1 MASNQTNRNRTS
13 GTKMINGTVI
23 GAVFLGICVL
33 ISGLSIGGG
42 IHKLNKTLADKS
54 FSNISNVT
62 QPDAMKVSEKKY
74 LTEDEAAA
82 YLNLT
87 SQEIVTLI
95 TTGEITEYVK
105 TGTGYSIS
113 VKVLDDWFDNESYQN
128 KLAGNVS
135 ENADSADGQ

>member
-13 GTKMINGTVI
+13 GSKMINGTFV

-42 IHKLNKTLADKS
+42 IRKLNKTMTDKS

-62 QPDAMKVSEKKY
+62 TPDSVSYGEKKY
-74 LTEDEAAA
+74 LTEDEAAE

-87 SQEIVTLI
+87 SQEMETLL

-113 VKVLDDWFDNESYQN
+113 VKVLDEWFDNESYQN

-135 ENADSADGQ
+135 ESTDSADGQ

>member
-13 GTKMINGTVI
+13 GSKMINGSFV

-42 IHKLNKTLADKS
+42 IRKLNKTLADKS

-128 KLAGNVS
+128 KLAGNS
-135 ENADSADGQ
+135 SDSGESSDAQ

>member
-1 MASNQTNRNRTS
+1 MASNQDNRNRAPRS
-13 GTKMINGTVI
+13 GMINGTFV

-42 IHKLNKTLADKS
+42 IRKLNKTVTDKS

-62 QPDAMKVSEKKY
+62 TPDSMNFSEKKY
-74 LTEDEAAA
+74 LTEDEAAE

-87 SQEIVTLI
+87 SQEIEILL

-113 VKVLDDWFDNESYQN
+113 VKVLDEWFDNESYQN

-135 ENADSADGQ
+135 ESADQADGQ

>member
-13 GTKMINGTVI
+13 GTKMINGTFI
-23 GAVFLGICVL
+23 GAVFLGICIL

-42 IHKLNKTLADKS
+42 IRKLNKTLADKS

-113 VKVLDDWFDNESYQN
+113 VTVLDDWFDNESYQN

>member
-13 GTKMINGTVI
+13 GSKMINGSFV

-42 IHKLNKTLADKS
+42 IRKLNKTLADKS

-113 VKVLDDWFDNESYQN
+113 VTVLDDWFDNESYQN
-128 KLAGNVS
+128 KLAGNS
-135 ENADSADGQ
+135 SDSGESSDAQ

>member
-13 GTKMINGTVI
+13 GSKMINGSFV

-42 IHKLNKTLADKS
+42 IRKLNRTLADKS

-128 KLAGNVS
+128 KLAGNS
-135 ENADSADGQ
+135 SDSGESSDTQ

>member
-1 MASNQTNRNRTS
+1 MASNQDNRNRAPRS
-13 GTKMINGTVI
+13 GMINGTFV

-42 IHKLNKTLADKS
+42 IRKLNKTLADKS

-128 KLAGNVS
+128 KLAGNS
-135 ENADSADGQ
+135 SDSGESSDTQ

>member
-13 GTKMINGTVI
+13 GSKMINGSFV

-42 IHKLNKTLADKS
+42 IRKLNKTLADKS

-95 TTGEITEYVK
+95 TTGEITEYVE

-113 VKVLDDWFDNESYQN
+113 VTVLDDWFDTESYQN
-128 KLAGNVS
+128 KLAGNS
-135 ENADSADGQ
+135 SDSGESSDTQ

>member
-13 GTKMINGTVI
+13 GSKMINGSFV

-42 IHKLNKTLADKS
+42 IRKLNKTLADKS

-128 KLAGNVS
+128 KLAGNSSDSGESS
-135 ENADSADGQ
+135 ETQ

>member
-13 GTKMINGTVI
+13 GSKMINGTFV
-23 GAVFLGICVL
+23 GAVVLGICVL

-42 IHKLNKTLADKS
+42 IRKLNKTMTDKS

-62 QPDAMKVSEKKY
+62 TPDSVSYGEKKY
-74 LTEDEAAA
+74 LTEDEAAE

-87 SQEIVTLI
+87 SQEMETLL
-95 TTGEITEYVK
+95 TTGEITEYVR

-113 VKVLDDWFDNESYQN
+113 VKVLDEWFDNESYQN
-128 KLAGNVS
+128 KLAGNAS
-135 ENADSADGQ
+135 ESTDSADGQ

>member
-1 MASNQTNRNRTS
+1 MASNQNNRNRAPRT
-13 GTKMINGTVI
+13 GMVNGTFV
-23 GAVFLGICVL
+23 GAVFLGICIL

-42 IHKLNKTLADKS
+42 IRKLNNTVTDKS

-62 QPDAMKVSEKKY
+62 TPDSVSYGEKKY
-74 LTEDEAAA
+74 LTEDEAAE

-113 VKVLDDWFDNESYQN
+113 VKVLDEWFDNESYQN
-128 KLAGNVS
+128 KLAGNAS
-135 ENADSADGQ
+135 ESTGSSDGQ

>member
-13 GTKMINGTVI
+13 GSKMINGSFV

-42 IHKLNKTLADKS
+42 IRKLNKTLADKS

-128 KLAGNVS
+128 KLAGNS
-135 ENADSADGQ
+135 SDSGESSDTQ

>member
-1 MASNQTNRNRTS
+1 MASNQANRNRPAGS
-13 GTKMINGTVI
+13 KMINGSFV

-42 IHKLNKTLADKS
+42 IRKLSKTVDEKS
-54 FSNISNVT
+54 FSSISNIN
-62 QPDAMKVSEKKY
+62 QPDAMKYSEKKY

-113 VKVLDDWFDNESYQN
+113 VKVLDEWFDNESYQN
-128 KLAGNVS
+128 KLAGNTAES
-135 ENADSADGQ
+135 GDSSAAQ

>member
-23 GAVFLGICVL
+23 GAVLLGICVL

-42 IHKLNKTLADKS
+42 IRKLNKTLADKS

>member
-1 MASNQTNRNRTS
+1 MASNQTNRNRTL

-42 IHKLNKTLADKS
+42 IRKLNKTLADKS

-113 VKVLDDWFDNESYQN
+113 VNVLDDWFDNESYQN

-135 ENADSADGQ
+135 ENVDSADGQ

>member
-1 MASNQTNRNRTS
+1 MASNQNRNKPS
-13 GTKMINGTVI
+13 GTKMINGSFL
-23 GAVFLGICVL
+23 GSVFLGICIL

-42 IHKLNKTLADKS
+42 IRKLNKTVTEKS

-87 SQEIVTLI
+87 SQEVVTLI
-95 TTGEITEYVK
+95 TTGEITEYVR

-113 VKVLDDWFDNESYQN
+113 VKVLDEWFDNESYQN
-128 KLAGNVS
+128 KLAGNT
-135 ENADSADGQ
+135 SASDEKNDEQ

>member
-1 MASNQTNRNRTS
+1 MASNQNNRNRAPRT
-13 GTKMINGTVI
+13 GMVNGTFV

-42 IHKLNKTLADKS
+42 IRKLNNTVTDKS

-62 QPDAMKVSEKKY
+62 TPDSVSYGEKKY
-74 LTEDEAAA
+74 LTEDEAAE

-113 VKVLDDWFDNESYQN
+113 VKVLDEWFDNESYQN

-135 ENADSADGQ
+135 DSTGSSDGQ

>member
-1 MASNQTNRNRTS
+1 MASNQANRNRSS
-13 GTKMINGTVI
+13 GSKMINGSFV

-42 IHKLNKTLADKS
+42 IRKLSKTVDEKS
-54 FSNISNVT
+54 FSSISNIN
-62 QPDAMKVSEKKY
+62 QPDAMKYSEKKY

-113 VKVLDDWFDNESYQN
+113 VKVLDEWFDNESYQN
-128 KLAGNVS
+128 KLAGNAAES
-135 ENADSADGQ
+135 SGPEDSQ

>member
-1 MASNQTNRNRTS
+1 MSSNQNRNKPS
-13 GTKMINGTVI
+13 GTKSINGTLLGLI
-23 GAVFLGICVL
+23 FLGICIL

-42 IHKLNKTLADKS
+42 IRKLNKTVTEKS

-62 QPDAMKVSEKKY
+62 QPDSMKVSEKKY

-113 VKVLDDWFDNESYQN
+113 VKVLDEWFDNESYQN
-128 KLAGNVS
+128 KLAGNT
-135 ENADSADGQ
+135 SASDEKTDG

>member
-1 MASNQTNRNRTS
+1 MASNQANRNRPS
-13 GTKMINGTVI
+13 GSKMINGSFV

-42 IHKLNKTLADKS
+42 IRKLSKTVDEKS
-54 FSNISNVT
+54 FSSISNIN
-62 QPDAMKVSEKKY
+62 QPDAMKYSEKKY

-95 TTGEITEYVK
+95 TTSEITEYVK

-113 VKVLDDWFDNESYQN
+113 VKVLDEWFDNESYQN
-128 KLAGNVS
+128 KLAGNAAESSGS
-135 ENADSADGQ
+135 EDSQ

>member
-13 GTKMINGTVI
+13 GSKMINGSFV

-42 IHKLNKTLADKS
+42 IRKLNKTLADKS

-74 LTEDEAAA
+74 LTEDEAAT

-128 KLAGNVS
+128 KLAGNS
-135 ENADSADGQ
+135 SDSGESSDTQ

>member
-13 GTKMINGTVI
+13 GSKMINGSFV

-42 IHKLNKTLADKS
+42 IRKLNKTLADKS

-113 VKVLDDWFDNESYQN
+113 VNVLDDWFDNESYQN
-128 KLAGNVS
+128 KLAGNS
-135 ENADSADGQ
+135 SDSGESSDTQ

>member
-1 MASNQTNRNRTS
+1 MASDQTNRNRTS

-42 IHKLNKTLADKS
+42 IRKLNKTLADKS

>member
-1 MASNQTNRNRTS
+1 MASNQTNRNRSPRS
-13 GTKMINGTVI
+13 GMINGTFI

-33 ISGLSIGGG
+33 ISGISIGGG
-42 IHKLNKTLADKS
+42 IRKLNKTVTDKS

-62 QPDAMKVSEKKY
+62 QPDSMQVSEKKY
-74 LTEDEAAA
+74 LTEDEAAE

-128 KLAGNVS
+128 KLAGNAS
-135 ENADSADGQ
+135 DSADSADGQ

>member
-1 MASNQTNRNRTS
+1 MASNQNNRNRAPRT
-13 GTKMINGTVI
+13 GMINGTFV
-23 GAVFLGICVL
+23 GAVFLGICIL

-42 IHKLNKTLADKS
+42 IRKLNNTVTDKS

-62 QPDAMKVSEKKY
+62 TPDSVSYGEKKY
-74 LTEDEAAA
+74 LTEDEAAE

-87 SQEIVTLI
+87 TQEIVTLI

-135 ENADSADGQ
+135 DSTGSSDGQ